1 MRHDTCAGL
10 GRPCG
15 GAELRAARPLPQMM
29 GIEGVLKNVFD
40 DVFHQMITT
49 NPSGAAGI
57 NR

>member
-1 MRHDTCAGL
+1 MLLGL
-10 GRPCG
+10 GRPCRD
-15 GAELRAARPLPQMM
+15 AELRAALPLPQMM